1 VCSSDLPR
9 GKLFLAVSYQWPVAS
24 GQAEMTLVKKWVM
37 HGCNGQLTTHN
48 WELGTG
54 NWQLRHAD

>member
-1 VCSSDLPR
+1 
-9 GKLFLAVSYQWPVAS
+9 
-24 GQAEMTLVKKWVM
+24 MTLVKKWVM
-37 HGCNGQLTTHN
+37 RGCNGQLTTHN